1 MHGSLEKLLVFSY
14 TVADV
19 IGDGGG
25 AVAADAVAG
34 ILCIFPLAF

>member
-1 MHGSLEKLLVFSY
+1 MHRSLEKLLLFSD

-25 AVAADAVAG
+25 AVAAAAVVG
-34 ILCIFPLAF
+34 ILCIFPLGF